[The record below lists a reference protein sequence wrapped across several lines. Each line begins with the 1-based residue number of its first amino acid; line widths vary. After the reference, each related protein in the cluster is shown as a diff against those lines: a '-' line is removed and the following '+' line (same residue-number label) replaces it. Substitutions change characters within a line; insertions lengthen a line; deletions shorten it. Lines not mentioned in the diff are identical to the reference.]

1 MNTTF
6 VVTLLLTAAL
16 FFSMGYFLASVAL
29 SQSIRND
36 LLDLEAERHALDE
49 EREMLTRFWTLDV
62 APPADD
68 RVEFDLGAH
77 RRTKLEA

>member
-36 LLDLEAERHALDE
+36 LADLDAERAALDE

-62 APPADD
+62 APPH
-68 RVEFDLGAH
+68 VEMALGEH
-77 RRTKLEA
+77 KRTKLEVM

>member
-1 MNTTF
+1 MNTYF

-16 FFSMGYFLASVAL
+16 FFSLGYFLSSVAL

-36 LLDLEAERHALDE
+36 LLDLEAERLALDE

-62 APPADD
+62 APPHVEMDIQGHKD
-68 RVEFDLGAH
+68 LTRVLS
-77 RRTKLEA
+77 